1 MFNFKCMKGQ
11 KTGGRKAGTP
21 NKANGRMRE
30 LLSSIVNDYFESEK
44 MKDDIALLKP
54 KDRVEIMEK
63 LAAYVVPK
71 LQSTTLEAGGASNKT
86 IEDKLVELCC
96 DEDE

>member
-1 MFNFKCMKGQ
+1 MKGQ

-44 MKDDIALLKP
+44 MKEDIALLKP

-63 LAAYVVPK
+63 LTAYVVPK
-71 LQSTTLEAGGASNKT
+71 LQSTTLEASVTDNRT
-86 IEDKLVELCC
+86 IEDKLVELCG

>member
-1 MFNFKCMKGQ
+1 MK
-11 KTGGRKAGTP
+11 
-21 NKANGRMRE
+21 E
-30 LLSSIVNDYFESEK
+30 
-44 MKDDIALLKP
+44 DIALLKP

-86 IEDKLVELCC
+86 IEDKLVELCG